1 MQIERNR
8 NEKETKKKKQ
18 SQQKGKG
25 NSNIKNLD
33 KVMTIQCNICKQT
46 FMNNSNQ
53 KSLAEHADNRHQK
66 NTFKECFPMV
76 ETEEEEKD

>member
-1 MQIERNR
+1 MGRTNANRAQQKRERNQ
-8 NEKETKKKKQ
+8 KKKQ

-66 NTFKECFPMV
+66 KHVQRMFPYG
-76 ETEEEEKD
+76 